1 MLNSLTLNQYIMQD
15 DLDEYGAG
23 AEKED
28 YDIEFGE
35 LLREHF
41 SDFGWNYTGIL
52 KEDGDTIPIP
62 ATSTCVTAIFETD
75 AVEELRSLTDQLD
88 AELIEP
94 DHTRQYPDVTLRGG
108 AFGSNLIALD
118 IKTARRNH
126 NNADK
131 LDGPMTLGSYAGYF
145 QNPHEESP
153 WTKYPYGQ
161 YDEHWILCF
170 AHYWD
175 DEEDSQG
182 MVSGVE
188 TIIGE
193 KWTLASEKTGT
204 GTTNHMASVRSIPDL
219 KAGNGDFDSEEEF
232 EEYWRSYD

>member
-1 MLNSLTLNQYIMQD
+1 MSVSESVFYVQD
-15 DLDEYGAG
+15 DLGNYDAD
-23 AEKED
+23 AEKEP
-28 YDIEFGE
+28 YDADFGT
-35 LLREHF
+35 LLHEHF
-41 SDFGWNYTGIL
+41 GGFEWDYTGIL
-52 KEDGDTIPIP
+52 KQSGDTIPIP

-75 AVEELRSLTDQLD
+75 AVEELKGLTDEMG
-88 AELIEP
+88 AEIVEP

-108 AFGSNLIALD
+108 EFGSNLIALD

-175 DEEDSQG
+175 DDEDSLG

-188 TIIGE
+188 PIIGE

-204 GTTNHMASVRSIPDL
+204 GTTNHIASVRSIPDL

-232 EEYWRSYD
+232 EEFGRSYD